1 MDKDQKPKSKDR
13 LSAILL
19 AAGRSKRMGA
29 FKPLLPFGE
38 KTVIQSCI
46 DYLRH
51 AGLQTIVVVVGHRA
65 TDIRATVQEPSIRIV
80 ENPDPDSEMGQS
92 VARGVEALPA
102 DTSAVVIGL
111 VDQPAVSTRV
121 VHSIIEEWK
130 SGSRLIVPTW
140 QDNGG
145 HPVLIDMH
153 FRGELLN
160 LPNTGGLKSLFI
172 THAADVRRLPVDCPF
187 IARDMDTWD
196 DYSRLYWD
204 VFGQPP
210 PADRESNE
218 RP

>member
-1 MDKDQKPKSKDR
+1 
-13 LSAILL
+13 
-19 AAGRSKRMGA
+19 MGA

-46 DYLRH
+46 DYLH
-51 AGLQTIVVVVGHRA
+51 QAGLQSIVVVAGHRA
-65 TDIRATVQEPSIRIV
+65 DDIRAALQDSSIKIV
-80 ENPDPDSEMGQS
+80 ENPDADSEMGRS
-92 VARGVEALPA
+92 VACGVEALPA
-102 DTSAVVIGL
+102 DTSAVVIAL
-111 VDQPAVSTRV
+111 VDQPAVSPRI
-121 VHSIIEEWK
+121 VHSIIDEWE

-140 QDNGG
+140 QGRGG

-160 LPNTGGLKSLFI
+160 LPATGGLKSLF
-172 THAADVRRLPVDCPF
+172 TSHAVDVRRLPVDCPF

-204 VFGQPP
+204 VFGQAP
-210 PADRESNE
+210 PADWESNE